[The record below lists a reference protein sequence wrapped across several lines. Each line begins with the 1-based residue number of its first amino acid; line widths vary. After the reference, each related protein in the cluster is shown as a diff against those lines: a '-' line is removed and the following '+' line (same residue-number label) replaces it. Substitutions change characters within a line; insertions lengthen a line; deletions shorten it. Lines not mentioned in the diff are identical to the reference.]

1 MKFVFSFNNQSSV
14 FLREH
19 FQAPETVK
27 ATFAD
32 RFKVSHISFDSL
44 KKDYHIFFFFRI
56 HSSFLQSQSMPA
68 RCLNTQS
75 EKKCSTLAERG
86 KKEGRAEG
94 QEENIIYGSKLGR
107 WVT

>member
-32 RFKVSHISFDSL
+32 CFKVSHISFDSL
-44 KKDYHIFFFFRI
+44 KKDYHILYFFFF
-56 HSSFLQSQSMPA
+56 
-68 RCLNTQS
+68 
-75 EKKCSTLAERG
+75 
-86 KKEGRAEG
+86 
-94 QEENIIYGSKLGR
+94 
-107 WVT
+107 

>member
-32 RFKVSHISFDSL
+32 CFKVGHISFDSL
-44 KKDYHIFFFFRI
+44 KKDYHILYFFFF
-56 HSSFLQSQSMPA
+56 
-68 RCLNTQS
+68 
-75 EKKCSTLAERG
+75 
-86 KKEGRAEG
+86 
-94 QEENIIYGSKLGR
+94 
-107 WVT
+107 